1 MACHLSEKNKAQCG
15 NQSISLKLLGLKNFR
30 KRSAEDS
37 NNCCA
42 TRDLTDED
50 FHYFANYMKL
60 SREDAHEMHQNFLL
74 RHPDGKITI
83 KAFRNMMPK
92 TDCRKLEQHIF
103 RMYDTDG
110 NGRIDFREFMLVL
123 HVLMHGTPEDNLKQI
138 FRIFDIDND
147 GSITQQ
153 EMVGIV
159 KALYHLLNQDDNP
172 QRASERV
179 IANMAFQEMDADQDG
194 LVTLEEFIRACTE
207 HKKISSMLTLK
218 LIDVFI

>member
-1 MACHLSEKNKAQCG
+1 MNSTFLASTA
-15 NQSISLKLLGLKNFR
+15 KLLGLKNLR
-30 KRSAEDS
+30 KRSSVDR
-37 NNCCA
+37 NNCCG
-42 TRDLTDED
+42 TRASLTDED
-50 FHYFANYMKL
+50 LQYFANYMKL
-60 SREDAHEMHQNFLL
+60 SREEAHEKHQNFLQ

-83 KAFRNMMPK
+83 KAFRNMMPQA
-92 TDCRKLEQHIF
+92 DCRKLEQHIF
-103 RMYDTDG
+103 RMYDKDG
-110 NGRIDFREFMLVL
+110 NGLIDFREFMLVL
-123 HVLMHGTPEDNLKQI
+123 HVLMHGTPEDNLKEI

-153 EMVGIV
+153 EMVSIV

-172 QRASERV
+172 QRASEKV

-194 LVTLEEFIRACTE
+194 LVTLDEFIRACTE